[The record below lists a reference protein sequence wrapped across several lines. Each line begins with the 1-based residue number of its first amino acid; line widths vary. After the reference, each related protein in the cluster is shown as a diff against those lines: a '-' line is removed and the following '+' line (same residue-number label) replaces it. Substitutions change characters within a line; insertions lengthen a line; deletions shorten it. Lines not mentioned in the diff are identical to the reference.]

1 MSDVKAPKARPQA
14 KTGANAQ
21 ANARTK
27 GGFGRF
33 LLWSFAGLLVLA
45 LIAAGSTYGAYRWMQ
60 AEFARPGPALEATV
74 IDLPRGTGLVRISS
88 QLETAGLISDARVFR
103 VAVTL
108 DGGDRAL
115 RAGEYS
121 VPAQSSMAQIYEL
134 LRSGRTM
141 QHPVT
146 FAEGLTSAMIVA
158 ALQQAD
164 VLTGEISTVPPEGSL
179 LPETYLVDRGT
190 PRQVVLDRMLAAQQ
204 DLLDELWPHRAE
216 NLPFET
222 REEAIILASVV
233 EKETGV
239 ASERP
244 EVAAVFVNRLRRG
257 MRLESDPTI
266 IYGITGGE
274 PLGRGLRRSELDSTS
289 NAWNTYQINGLPPT
303 PIANP
308 GTESIAAVLNPA
320 DSRALFFVA
329 DGSGGH
335 AFAASYAEHQRNVAR
350 WRQIE
355 RARRNAGD

>member
-1 MSDVKAPKARPQA
+1 MSDVKTPQA
-14 KTGANAQ
+14 KVNANAKP
-21 ANARTK
+21 K
-27 GGFGRF
+27 GGLGRIV
-33 LLWSFAGLLVLA
+33 LWLFVSLLVLA
-45 LIAAGSTYGAYRWMQ
+45 LLAAGAVYGGYRWLQ
-60 AEFARPGPALEATV
+60 AEFVSPGPALEETV
-74 IDLPRGTGLVRISS
+74 ITLPRGTGLVRISNE
-88 QLETAGLISDARVFR
+88 LEAAGLVRDGRVFR
-103 VAVTL
+103 AAVTL

-115 RAGEYS
+115 RAGEYA
-121 VPAQSSMAQIYEL
+121 VPAEASMAQIYEL
-134 LRSGRTM
+134 LRSGRTV
-141 QHPVT
+141 QHSVT

-158 ALQQAD
+158 VLQEAD
-164 VLTGEISTVPPEGSL
+164 VLTGEITEIPAEGTI

-190 PRQVVLDRMLAAQQ
+190 SRQAVIDRMLAAQSE
-204 DLLDELWPHRAE
+204 LLDELWPHRAE

-274 PLGRGLRRSELDSTS
+274 PLGRGLRRSELDNAN
-289 NAWNTYQINGLPPT
+289 NAWNTYQNDGLPPT

-308 GTESIAAVLNPA
+308 GAESIAAVLNPA
-320 DSRALFFVA
+320 ESRALFFVA
-329 DGSGGH
+329 DGTGGH
-335 AFAASYAEHQRNVAR
+335 AFAATYAEHQRNVAR

-355 RARRNAGD
+355 RARQRAGD

>member
-1 MSDVKAPKARPQA
+1 MSDVKTPKA
-14 KTGANAQ
+14 KTNANVKA
-21 ANARTK
+21 K
-27 GGFGRF
+27 GGLGRLF
-33 LLWSFAGLLVLA
+33 LWLFAGLLVLA
-45 LIAAGSTYGAYRWMQ
+45 LLAAGSVYGGYRWLQ
-60 AEFARPGPALEATV
+60 AEFVRPGPAMEEAV
-74 IDLPRGTGLVRISS
+74 ILLPRGTGLVRISS
-88 QLETAGLISDARVFR
+88 QLESAGLIEDARLFR
-103 VAVTL
+103 AAVTL

-115 RAGEYS
+115 RAGEYA
-121 VPAQSSMAQIYEL
+121 VPAGSSMAQIYEL

-158 ALQQAD
+158 VLQQAD
-164 VLTGEISTVPPEGSL
+164 VLTGEITDIPAEGSI

-190 PRQVVLDRMLAAQQ
+190 PRQVVLDRMLGAQQ
-204 DLLDELWPHRAE
+204 SLLDELWPQRAE

-233 EKETGV
+233 EKETGIG
-239 ASERP
+239 AERA

-266 IYGITGGE
+266 IYGITSGE
-274 PLGRGLRRSELDSTS
+274 PLGRGLRRSELDNAA
-289 NAWNTYQINGLPPT
+289 NAWNTYQNDGLPPT

-308 GTESIAAVLNPA
+308 GAESIAAVLNPA

-329 DGSGGH
+329 DGTGGH
-335 AFAASYAEHQRNVAR
+335 AFAATYAEHQRNVAR

-355 RARRNAGD
+355 RARRIAGD